1 LYNISKNDA
10 ITENELRIKLENN
23 KLPWK
28 VIKSTQKWPVG
39 KDDTKLEPE
48 FVYWFWYYIKA
59 MSSVYDI
66 LERRQIV
73 RTFMAASQRNGN
85 QCPPD

>member
-1 LYNISKNDA
+1 
-10 ITENELRIKLENN
+10 LE
-23 KLPWK
+23 
-28 VIKSTQKWPVG
+28 